1 MKHDNDLNSAIVLDA
16 AGENLWRECVDELVP
31 AVYARDEGA
40 LTPEQIVA
48 LQMDAAEHARTGNV
62 TSRIALFDPRTKH

>member
-1 MKHDNDLNSAIVLDA
+1 MKHDNDLNSPIVMDA

-31 AVYARDEGA
+31 AVHERDEGA

-48 LQMDAAEHARTGNV
+48 LPSMRGPAR
-62 TSRIALFDPRTKH
+62 